1 MKPKSSS
8 SDQGDLFRTR
18 LDQILN
24 RRHPLFRLADTID
37 WTVFDK
43 EFGSLYVEKVGR
55 PGLPIRLLV
64 GLHYLKHAYNV
75 SDEGVVERFLEN
87 PYWQYFCG
95 FEYFQHDFPLDPTTL
110 VKWRKRI
117 GPKGMEKLL
126 QVTIETAKSKEY
138 VTEKHLE
145 RVNVD
150 TTVQEKAIA
159 FPTDARLYH
168 KARRIL
174 VRLAKRNG
182 IALRQT
188 YERLGKR
195 ALIMQGRYSHARQ
208 ARRARREQKRLRL
221 YLGRVI
227 RDIRRKCQEPG
238 EQLAIMLE
246 RASRIFTQKRSDSEK
261 LYSMQAPEVECIAK
275 GKAHK
280 KYEFGCKVSLVST
293 SKDNWIVGIKAL
305 QGNPYDGHTLKD
317 ALAQAEQLTGWR
329 PEHAYCD
336 KGYRG
341 EPTVIDKTA
350 VHLANRRKKSI
361 KPREWSWFKRRCA
374 IEPIIGHTKSDH
386 RMNRNY
392 LKGEDG
398 DKVNAILAGC
408 GFNIRK
414 LLRAILLWLFKE
426 RLRGITIVLMTLF
439 EGFNRQYQQAWDDFR
454 TFSGTTTIKQKN
466 SLKTR

>member
-1 MKPKSSS
+1 MQPKTSS
-8 SDQGDLFRTR
+8 SDQGDLFRSR

-24 RRHPLFRLADTID
+24 PRHPLYRLADSID
-37 WTVFDK
+37 WSVFDK
-43 EFGSLYVEKVGR
+43 EFGPLYDEKFGR

-75 SDEGVVERFLEN
+75 SDETVVDQFIEN
-87 PYWQYFCG
+87 GYWQYFCG
-95 FEYFQHDFPLDPTTL
+95 FEYFQHEFPLNPTTL

-126 QVTIETAKSKEY
+126 QVTIETAKGKEY

-174 VRLAKRNG
+174 VRLAKRAG
-182 IALRQT
+182 IDLRQT

-195 ALIMQGRYSHARQ
+195 AFIMHGRYNHARQ
-208 ARRARREQKRLRL
+208 TRRAKRELKKLRL

-227 RDIRRKCQEPG
+227 RDIERKCLNPEAP
-238 EQLAIMLE
+238 LVTMLE
-246 RASRIFTQKRSDSEK
+246 RAKQIFGQKRNDSDK

-293 SKDNWIVGIKAL
+293 SQDSWIVGVQAIH
-305 QGNPYDGHTLKD
+305 GNPYDGHTLKD
-317 ALAQAEQLTGWR
+317 ALVQAQAIAGYQPG
-329 PEHAYCD
+329 HAYCD
-336 KGYRG
+336 KGYKG
-341 EPTVIDKTA
+341 VPTVLNNTEI
-350 VHLANRRKKSI
+350 HLANKKKKSM
-361 KPREWSWFKRRCA
+361 KASEWKWYRRRSG
-374 IEPIIGHTKSDH
+374 IEPIIGHAKQDH
-386 RMNRNY
+386 RMDRNY
-392 LKGEDG
+392 LKGEEG
-398 DKVNAILAGC
+398 DKINAILAGC

-414 LLRAILLWLFKE
+414 LIRAILLWLFKE
-426 RLRGITIVLMTLF
+426 RFRGISADLMTLI
-439 EGFNRQYQQAWDDFR
+439 ERFNRLYQPF
-454 TFSGTTTIKQKN
+454 
-466 SLKTR
+466 

>member
-1 MKPKSSS
+1 MIKSPVIGVTHSNYGDFMQPKSGSIA
-8 SDQGDLFRTR
+8 QGDLFRSR

-24 RRHPLFRLADTID
+24 RQHPLFKLADSID
-37 WTVFDK
+37 WSVFDK
-43 EFGSLYVEKVGR
+43 EFGSLYVENVGR

-64 GLHYLKHAYNV
+64 ALHYLKHAFNV
-75 SDEGVVERFLEN
+75 SDETVVAQFIEN
-87 PYWQYFCG
+87 GYWQYFCG
-95 FEYFQHDFPLDPTTL
+95 FEYFQHEFPLDPTSL

-126 QVTIETAKSKEY
+126 KVTIETAKCKQY

-174 VRLAKRNG
+174 VRLAKQRG
-182 IALRQT
+182 LGLRQT
-188 YERLGKR
+188 YERLGKT
-195 ALIMQGRYSHARQ
+195 ALLMQGRYSHARQ
-208 ARRARREQKRLRL
+208 AKRARREQKRLRL

-227 RDIRRKCQEPG
+227 RDIRRKCQQPD

-246 RASRIFTQKRSDSEK
+246 RAGRIFTQKRDDKNK

-293 SKDNWIVGIKAL
+293 SQDNWIVGIQAL
-305 QGNPYDGHTLKD
+305 HGNPYDGHTLKN
-317 ALAQAEQLTGWR
+317 ALAQAEQMTGWR

-336 KGYRG
+336 RGYRG
-341 EPTVIDKTA
+341 ESKVIENTA
-350 VHLANRRKKSI
+350 VHLANRKKKSM
-361 KPREWSWFKRRCA
+361 KPREWAWFKRRSA
-374 IEPIIGHTKSDH
+374 IEPIIGHSKSDH
-386 RMNRNY
+386 RMDRNY

-398 DKVNAILAGC
+398 DKINAVLAGC
-408 GFNIRK
+408 GFNLRK
-414 LLRAILLWLFKE
+414 LLRAILFWLFKE
-426 RLRGITIVLMTLF
+426 RF
-439 EGFNRQYQQAWDDFR
+439 
-454 TFSGTTTIKQKN
+454 TTINTGWLNLSWRFCQ
-466 SLKTR
+466 

>member
-1 MKPKSSS
+1 MIKSPEIESRPSKPGDFMQPKSGT
-8 SDQGDLFRTR
+8 SDQGDLFRSR

-24 RRHPLFRLADTID
+24 RRHPLYRLADSID
-37 WTVFDK
+37 WSFFDR
-43 EFGSLYVEKVGR
+43 EFGSLYTENFGR

-64 GLHYLKHAYNV
+64 GLHYLKHAFNV
-75 SDEGVVERFLEN
+75 SDEGVVAQFIEN

-95 FEYFQHDFPLDPTTL
+95 CEYFQHDFPLDPTTL

-126 QVTIETAKSKEY
+126 QGTVETAKDKEY

-159 FPTDARLYH
+159 HPTDARLYH

-174 VRLAKRNG
+174 VRLAKRQG
-182 IALRQT
+182 IDLRQS

-195 ALIMQGRYSHARQ
+195 AFIMQARYSHARQ
-208 ARRARREQKRLRL
+208 MKRAKQEQKRLRT
-221 YLGRVI
+221 YLGRIV
-227 RDIRRKCQEPG
+227 RDIERKCQTPEG
-238 EQLAIMLE
+238 LLATMLE
-246 RASRIFTQKRSDSEK
+246 RAKRIHGQKRNDKNK

-293 SKDNWIVGIKAL
+293 SKDNWIVGVQAIH
-305 QGNPYDGHTLKD
+305 GNPYDGHTLKA
-317 ALAQAEQLTGWR
+317 ALDQTEALSGWR
-329 PEHAYCD
+329 PQHAYCD
-336 KGYRG
+336 KGYKG
-341 EPTVIDKTA
+341 VPAVLSDTE
-350 VHLANRRKKSI
+350 VHLANKRKKSM
-361 KPREWSWFKRRCA
+361 KARDWKWYQRRSA
-374 IEPIIGHTKSDH
+374 IEPIIGHAKHDN
-386 RMNRNY
+386 RMDRNY

-398 DKVNAILAGC
+398 DKINAILAGC

-426 RLRGITIVLMTLF
+426 RFRNIFANLMALV
-439 EGFNRQYQQAWDDFR
+439 ESYERQYQ
-454 TFSGTTTIKQKN
+454 SI
-466 SLKTR
+466 

>member
-1 MKPKSSS
+1 MQPKSGF
-8 SDQGDLFRTR
+8 SDQGDLFRSR

-24 RRHPLFRLADTID
+24 RQHPLYRLADSID
-37 WTVFDK
+37 WSIFDR
-43 EFGSLYVEKVGR
+43 EFGSLYVENVGR

-75 SDEGVVERFLEN
+75 SDEAVVDQFIEN
-87 PYWQYFCG
+87 GYWQYFCG
-95 FEYFQHDFPLDPTTL
+95 CEYFQHTFPLDPTTL

-126 QVTIETAKSKEY
+126 QLTIETAKSKEY
-138 VTEKHLE
+138 LTEKDLE

-159 FPTDARLYH
+159 YPTDARLYH

-174 VRLAKRNG
+174 VRLAKRHG
-182 IALRQT
+182 IELRQT

-195 ALIMQGRYSHARQ
+195 AFIMQGRYSHARQ
-208 ARRARREQKRLRL
+208 TNRAKREQRRLRL

-227 RDIRRKCQEPG
+227 RDIRRKCPEPEG
-238 EQLAIMLE
+238 LMATMLE
-246 RASRIFTQKRSDSEK
+246 RANRIHSQKRNDSNK

-293 SKDNWIVGIKAL
+293 SQDSWIVGVQAVH
-305 QGNPYDGHTLKD
+305 GNPYDGHTLKD
-317 ALAQAEQLTGWR
+317 ALNQAEAIAGRR
-329 PEHAYCD
+329 PQHAYCD
-336 KGYRG
+336 KGYKG
-341 EPTVIDKTA
+341 TPAVLGNTE
-350 VHLANRRKKSI
+350 VHLANKKRKNMKASEWKWYRRRSG
-361 KPREWSWFKRRCA
+361 
-374 IEPIIGHTKSDH
+374 IEPIIGHAKQDH
-386 RMNRNY
+386 RMDRNY
-392 LKGEDG
+392 LKGEEG
-398 DKVNAILAGC
+398 DKINAILAGC

-426 RLRGITIVLMTLF
+426 RFRDIVADLTTFIERFSRL
-439 EGFNRQYQQAWDDFR
+439 YQPA
-454 TFSGTTTIKQKN
+454 
-466 SLKTR
+466 

>member
-1 MKPKSSS
+1 MKPKSGASN
-8 SDQGDLFRTR
+8 QGDLFRSR

-24 RRHPLFRLADTID
+24 RQHPLYRLADSID
-37 WTVFDK
+37 WSFFEK
-43 EFGSLYVEKVGR
+43 EFGSLYVENVGR

-64 GLHYLKHAYNV
+64 GLHYLKHAFNV

-95 FEYFQHDFPLDPTTL
+95 FEYFQHHFPLDPTSL
-110 VKWRKRI
+110 IKWRKRI

-126 QVTIETAKSKEY
+126 QGTIETAKKKEL
-138 VTEKHLE
+138 VTEEHLE

-174 VRLAKRNG
+174 VKLAKRAG
-182 IALRQT
+182 VELRQS

-208 ARRARREQKRLRL
+208 KIRAKREQKKLRQ

-227 RDIRRKCQEPG
+227 RDIERKFPEPEG
-238 EQLAIMLE
+238 LLATMLE
-246 RASRIFTQKRSDSEK
+246 RANRIFFQKRNDKDK

-293 SKDNWIVGIKAL
+293 SENSWIVGVQAVH
-305 QGNPYDGHTLKD
+305 GNPYDGHTLKD
-317 ALAQAEQLTGWR
+317 ALDQAHEISGWR
-329 PEHAYCD
+329 PKHAYCD
-336 KGYRG
+336 KGYKG
-341 EPTVIDKTA
+341 APAVLKKTE
-350 VHLANRRKKSI
+350 VHLANKKRKSMKPSEWRWYRRRSG
-361 KPREWSWFKRRCA
+361 
-374 IEPIIGHTKSDH
+374 IEPIIGHVKQDH
-386 RMNRNY
+386 RMERNY
-392 LKGEDG
+392 LKGKDG
-398 DKVNAILAGC
+398 DKINAILAGC
-408 GFNIRK
+408 GFNLRK
-414 LLRAILLWLFKE
+414 LLRAFLFWLFKE
-426 RLRGITIVLMTLF
+426 RLLFRGPGLL
-439 EGFNRQYQQAWDDFR
+439 
-454 TFSGTTTIKQKN
+454 
-466 SLKTR
+466 SLLEILGLQFGPA

>member
-1 MKPKSSS
+1 MQPKTTVI
-8 SDQGDLFRTR
+8 DQGDLFRSR

-24 RRHPLFRLADTID
+24 RSHPLYRLADTID
-37 WTVFDK
+37 WSVFDRD
-43 EFGSLYVEKVGR
+43 FGRLYVENVGR

-64 GLHYLKHAYNV
+64 GLHYLKHAFNE
-75 SDEGVVERFLEN
+75 SDESVVDRLLEN

-95 FEYFQHDFPLDPTTL
+95 FEYFQHKFSLDPTSL

-126 QVTIETAKSKEY
+126 ARTIETAKSENH
-138 VTEKHLE
+138 VSQEHLE

-174 VRLAKRNG
+174 VRLAKRQG
-182 IALRQT
+182 IELRQSF
-188 YERLGKR
+188 ERLGKR

-208 ARRARREQKRLRL
+208 MKRSKREQKKLRV

-227 RDIRRKCQEPG
+227 RDIRRKCSQPG
-238 EQLAIMLE
+238 DKLVIMLE
-246 RASRIFTQKRSDSEK
+246 RAQRIFTQNRSDKNK

-275 GKAHK
+275 GKVHK

-293 SKDNWIVGIKAL
+293 SKDSWIVGVHAVH
-305 QGNPYDGHTLKD
+305 GNPYDGHTLKA
-317 ALAQAEQLTGWR
+317 ALDQAEEITGWR
-329 PEHAYCD
+329 PQNAYCD
-336 KGYRG
+336 KGYKG
-341 EPTVIDKTA
+341 APA
-350 VHLANRRKKSI
+350 VLNNTNIHLANKKKKSM
-361 KPREWSWFKRRCA
+361 KASEWKWYRRRSG

-386 RMNRNY
+386 RMDRNY
-392 LKGEDG
+392 LKGEEG
-398 DKVNAILAGC
+398 DKINAILAGC

-426 RLRGITIVLMTLF
+426 RFRDIATNWIALTQILR
-439 EGFNRQYQQAWDDFR
+439 QQL
-454 TFSGTTTIKQKN
+454 QPV
-466 SLKTR
+466 

>member
-1 MKPKSSS
+1 MQPKSGF
-8 SDQGDLFRTR
+8 SDQGDLFRSR

-24 RRHPLFRLADTID
+24 RRHPLYRLADSID
-37 WTVFDK
+37 WSLFDI
-43 EFGSLYVEKVGR
+43 EFGSLYVENFGR

-75 SDEGVVERFLEN
+75 SDEAVVERFLEN

-95 FEYFQHDFPLDPTTL
+95 FEFFQHEFPLDPTTL

-126 QVTIETAKSKEY
+126 QVTIETAKSQEY

-150 TTVQEKAIA
+150 TTVQEKAVA

-182 IALRQT
+182 IDLRQT

-195 ALIMQGRYSHARQ
+195 AFIMQGRYSHARQ
-208 ARRARREQKRLRL
+208 TNRARREQRRLRL

-227 RDIRRKCQEPG
+227 RDIERKCSEPDG
-238 EQLAIMLE
+238 MLATMLE
-246 RASRIFTQKRSDSEK
+246 RAKQIFVQKRNDTNK

-293 SKDNWIVGIKAL
+293 SRDSWIVGVQAIH
-305 QGNPYDGHTLKD
+305 GNPYDGHTLKESLD
-317 ALAQAEQLTGWR
+317 QAQAITGWR
-329 PEHAYCD
+329 PQHAYCD
-336 KGYRG
+336 KGYKG
-341 EPTVIDKTA
+341 NPA
-350 VHLANRRKKSI
+350 VLNNTEIHLTNKKKKSM
-361 KPREWSWFKRRCA
+361 KTSEWKWYRRRSG
-374 IEPIIGHTKSDH
+374 IEPIIGHTKQDH
-386 RMNRNY
+386 RMDRNY
-392 LKGEDG
+392 LKGEEG
-398 DKVNAILAGC
+398 DKINAILAGC

-414 LLRAILLWLFKE
+414 LLRAILLWLVKE
-426 RLRGITIVLMTLF
+426 RLREIMSVVMTLM
-439 EGFNRQYQQAWDDFR
+439 EGFNRKYQPA
-454 TFSGTTTIKQKN
+454 
-466 SLKTR
+466 

>member
-1 MKPKSSS
+1 MQPKTTVI
-8 SDQGDLFRTR
+8 DQGDLFRSR

-24 RRHPLFRLADTID
+24 RRHPLYRLADSID
-37 WTVFDK
+37 WSVFDK
-43 EFGSLYVEKVGR
+43 DFGKLYVENVGR
-55 PGLPIRLLV
+55 PGLSIRLLV
-64 GLHYLKHAYNV
+64 GLHYLKHAFNE
-75 SDEGVVERFLEN
+75 SDESVVDRLLEN

-95 FEYFQHDFPLDPTTL
+95 FEYFQHQISLDPTSL

-126 QVTIETAKSKEY
+126 AGTIKTAKSENHVSKE
-138 VTEKHLE
+138 HLE

-182 IALRQT
+182 IELRQSF
-188 YERLGKR
+188 ERLGKS

-208 ARRARREQKRLRL
+208 MKRARREQKKLRI

-227 RDIRRKCQEPG
+227 RDIRRKCSEPD
-238 EQLAIMLE
+238 EKLAIMLE
-246 RASRIFTQKRSDSEK
+246 RAQRIVTQNRNDKNK

-275 GKAHK
+275 GKVHK

-293 SKDNWIVGIKAL
+293 SKDSWIVGVQAVH
-305 QGNPYDGHTLKD
+305 GNPYDGHTLKA
-317 ALAQAEQLTGWR
+317 ALDQAEEIAGWR

-336 KGYRG
+336 KGYKG
-341 EPTVIDKTA
+341 TPAVLNNTE
-350 VHLANRRKKSI
+350 VHLANKKKKSM
-361 KPREWSWFKRRCA
+361 KATKWKWYRRRSG
-374 IEPIIGHTKSDH
+374 IEPIIGHAKSDH
-386 RMNRNY
+386 RMDRNY
-392 LKGEDG
+392 LKGEEG
-398 DKVNAILAGC
+398 DKINAILAGC

-426 RLRGITIVLMTLF
+426 RFRGIVTDWIAL
-439 EGFNRQYQQAWDDFR
+439 
-454 TFSGTTTIKQKN
+454 
-466 SLKTR
+466 TRILEHQLQPV

>member
-1 MKPKSSS
+1 MQPKSGFSN
-8 SDQGDLFRTR
+8 QGDLFRSR

-24 RRHPLFRLADTID
+24 RQHPLYRLADSID
-37 WTVFDK
+37 WSLFDR
-43 EFGSLYVEKVGR
+43 EFGSLYVENFGR

-64 GLHYLKHAYNV
+64 GLHYLKHAFNV
-75 SDEGVVERFLEN
+75 SDEAVVEQFLEN
-87 PYWQYFCG
+87 PYWQYVCG
-95 FEYFQHDFPLDPTTL
+95 CEYFQHEFPLDPTTL

-126 QVTIETAKSKEY
+126 QVTIGTAKSKEY

-174 VRLAKRNG
+174 VKLAKRSG
-182 IALRQT
+182 IDLRQT

-195 ALIMQGRYSHARQ
+195 ALLMQGRYSHARQ
-208 ARRARREQKRLRL
+208 TNRARREQKRLRI

-227 RDIRRKCQEPG
+227 RDIQRKCSEPDG
-238 EQLAIMLE
+238 LLATMLG
-246 RASRIFTQKRSDSEK
+246 RASPTYDQTRNDSNK
-261 LYSMQAPEVECIAK
+261 LYSMPAPAVDCISN
-275 GKAHK
+275 GKVHK

-293 SKDNWIVGIKAL
+293 SKDNWIIGAQAIH
-305 QGNPYDGHTLKD
+305 GNPYDGHTLKE
-317 ALAQAEQLTGWR
+317 ALDQAEAITGWR

-336 KGYRG
+336 KGYKG
-341 EPTVIDKTA
+341 NPKVLNKTEI
-350 VHLANRRKKSI
+350 HLANKKKKSM
-361 KPREWSWFKRRCA
+361 KASEWQWYRRRSS
-374 IEPIIGHTKSDH
+374 IEPIIGHTKQDH
-386 RMNRNY
+386 RMDRNY
-392 LKGEDG
+392 LKGEEG
-398 DKVNAILAGC
+398 DKINAILAGC

-426 RLRGITIVLMTLF
+426 RFRRIITDWTALVEIYSREL
-439 EGFNRQYQQAWDDFR
+439 Q
-454 TFSGTTTIKQKN
+454 TT
-466 SLKTR
+466 